1 MVEITNNEKIE
12 LKNVFFC
19 MKKNQ
24 EWVLLEKFLFLFP
37 LVFNSFFL
45 IFFYIF
51 LKNWR
56 ALGCTPH
63 FERFS
68 DMNQA
73 VYTRELLMLYS
84 LYYIRYNQLTI
95 PVHILLI

>member
-1 MVEITNNEKIE
+1 
-12 LKNVFFC
+12 

-45 IFFYIF
+45 IFFLYIF
-51 LKNWR
+51 KKLE
-56 ALGCTPH
+56 GI

-73 VYTRELLMLYS
+73 ADTRELLMLYS